1 MLIRCHSGLRFAGAI
16 SCLHKKG
23 KKDFFVHIIKLT
35 PLACLLS
42 VSVWAAPVPAP
53 DAGALGNQLRQTSST
68 PVRPLMVPSLI
79 LPTDTQGNAVASSG
93 NQAHV
98 TLKKIVFT
106 GDVSVTGIRQLSEA
120 GLQQVVLPWVGK
132 SLSFQDM
139 QAMTRAVTQYYR
151 RQGVILG
158 RAILP
163 PQTVKDGVLTVRI
176 LAGRYDK
183 SDIHNATTLRT
194 PVIQRIVSVTTPEG
208 DVVRQAQLERVAL
221 LLNEIPGVKA
231 SVALKAGAVE
241 GTSAP
246 DINVRP
252 GKRAGGYVGLDNQGD
267 PATGRSRVMV
277 GGYINNLTGLGDQ
290 LRVDVLDAW
299 EKSDL
304 FNGSLDYSLSVGGY
318 GTRVGASY
326 SHLTY
331 HYNFEQQGFNGYSD
345 NWLLYV
351 TRPWVRSARARVD
364 VRLEGGQQFLT
375 DKYPS
380 RLFGEATGS
389 EGRKQ
394 ASLGGLDVNG
404 SVASTPGGLSAF
416 DLRATVG
423 NMDYRNDVARLMGFS
438 EEAGTA
444 GEFAR
449 LNYQV
454 NHDQQILG
462 PFSLYASLSG
472 QMANHNLDT
481 SQKFLLGGPSA
492 VRAYDIGDG
501 SVDEG
506 NVLTAELRSHWD
518 IPVHRWPGS
527 HPGLT
532 VAAFYDQGWGQQYG
546 DNRNQATTGEL
557 TDHNRVNLA
566 GAGLYA
572 TVSDAGN
579 YALTMTWAHRT
590 GNVDPVSG
598 HDDRDRFWVS
608 AIKTF

>member
-1 MLIRCHSGLRFAGAI
+1 MIT
-16 SCLHKKG
+16 
-23 KKDFFVHIIKLT
+23 LT
-35 PLACLLS
+35 PLACLVS
-42 VSVWAAPVPAP
+42 VSVWAAPAPAP
-53 DAGALGNQLRQTSST
+53 DAGALGNQLRQMSPV
-68 PVRPLMVPSLI
+68 PVRPLAAPPLT
-79 LPTDTQGNAVASSG
+79 LPADTQGHAVAPVG
-93 NQAHV
+93 EQTHV

-106 GDVSVTGIRQLSEA
+106 GDISVPGIRLLSEA
-120 GLQQVVLPWVGK
+120 RLLQIVRPWVDRP
-132 SLSFQDM
+132 LSFQDIQTM
-139 QAMTRAVTQYYR
+139 AGAVTQYYR
-151 RQGVILG
+151 QQGVILA
-158 RAILP
+158 RAIIP

-176 LAGRYDK
+176 LTGRYDK

-194 PVIQRIVSVTTPEG
+194 PVVQRIVSATTPEG

-221 LLNEIPGVKA
+221 LLNEIPGVEA
-231 SVALKAGAVE
+231 SVALKAGTAA

-246 DINVRP
+246 DINVKP

-277 GGYINNLTGLGDQ
+277 GGYVNNLTGLGDQ
-290 LRVDVLDAW
+290 LRVDILDAW

-304 FNGSLDYSLSVGGY
+304 FNGSLDYSLPVGGY
-318 GTRVGASY
+318 GTRVGAGY
-326 SHLTY
+326 SHLNY

-351 TRPWVRSARARVD
+351 TQPWVRTARARVD
-364 VRLEGGQQFLT
+364 VRLDGGQQFLT

-380 RLFGEATGS
+380 RLFGEAMGS

-394 ASLGGLDVNG
+394 VSLGGLDVNG
-404 SVASTPGGLSAF
+404 SVASTPGGLSGF

-423 NMDYRNDVARLMGFS
+423 NVDYRNDVARLMGFS

-454 NHDQQILG
+454 NHDQQLSG
-462 PFSLYASLSG
+462 PFSLYASLNG

-501 SVDEG
+501 SVDNG
-506 NVLTAELRSHWD
+506 NVLTAELRSHWAV
-518 IPVHRWPGS
+518 PVQRWLGVN
-527 HPGLT
+527 PGLT

-546 DNRNQATTGEL
+546 DNRNQATTGDL
-557 TDHNRVNLA
+557 TDHNRVSLA

-579 YALTMTWAHRT
+579 YALTMTWARRT
-590 GNVDPVSG
+590 GDADPVSG
-598 HDDRDRFWVS
+598 HDDRDRFWIS